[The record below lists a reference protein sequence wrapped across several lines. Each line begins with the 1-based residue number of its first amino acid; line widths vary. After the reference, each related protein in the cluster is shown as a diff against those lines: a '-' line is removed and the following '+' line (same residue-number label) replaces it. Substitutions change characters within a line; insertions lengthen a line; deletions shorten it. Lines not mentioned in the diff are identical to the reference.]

1 MLGRRL
7 RDPERQDDH
16 GRDRRRAERDRRGG
30 NGPQVA
36 PARERRGRV
45 AEAGGDD
52 GERAEEAAARHRAD
66 EQRDAAEADEYAD
79 EARSVDA
86 LRSEEEG
93 GEERG
98 EQRRAGLE
106 QGGQPGVDARLAPGE
121 EPEGHDRVEERD
133 EEEGAEMGSD
143 LGECRAERCA
153 QRDDHDQCQRSQHEP
168 TGNERRGLELL
179 DPHLDE
185 HERRS
190 PDRRER

>member
-1 MLGRRL
+1 MLVGACAIPNGRTTT
-7 RDPERQDDH
+7 DAIVVVPS
-16 GRDRRRAERDRRGG
+16 AIVAAG

-52 GERAEEAAARHRAD
+52 GERAEEAATRHRAD

-106 QGGQPGVDARLAPGE
+106 QGGQPGVDARLAPGQ

-133 EEEGAEMGSD
+133 EEEGAEVGSD
-143 LGECRAERCA
+143 LGECRAERRA

-168 TGNERRGLELL
+168 AGNERRGLELL